1 MKKIILL
8 VFIVLLFGCA
18 GMNGYDERENKSATG
33 LPNFQNR
40 DLVTAAK
47 LNAMINAQDDTWAAV
62 AAIQTFKTTVEGI
75 TGLVF
80 SDSDGT
86 FTDLS
91 DISGSE
97 VLQLNGITDLRNAE
111 DTLTT
116 GSNVPDG
123 LAIYNYLVAYYLPI
137 SVDLTN
143 PTDDT
148 WQGKTAPGVAGET
161 LTGKQRKV
169 LYRKD
174 TGSGP
179 RYYLY
184 SADSTDSDNDT
195 YGPVALLISP
205 LTGTISAGDAIVV
218 TSGAGILAD
227 DSLTIVQ
234 ANVGAPIFAS
244 ETAGEM
250 TFTMPSNSGDHIV
263 QLGTVANME
272 SNDRDVLEISF
283 TYPDWTID

>member
-1 MKKIILL
+1 MTKFL
-8 VFIVLLFGCA
+8 VLLAWLTFVVSPFVLA
-18 GMNGYDERENKSATG
+18 GDTG
-33 LPNFQNR
+33 LGTSPFFSGVGGGMDADAANAMN
-40 DLVTAAK
+40 DNINDNAAK
-47 LNAMINAQDDTWAAV
+47 IAEIH
-62 AAIQTFKTTVEGI
+62 AIVG
-75 TGLVF
+75 VVW

-86 FTDLS
+86 YTDMS
-91 DISGSE
+91 DISETEFG
-97 VLQLNGITDLRNAE
+97 LLDGLTDLRNAE
-111 DTLTT
+111 DTFTT

-195 YGPVALLISP
+195 YGPVAYLISP

-250 TFTMPSNSGDHIV
+250 TFTKPSDSGDHII

-272 SNDRDVLEISF
+272 SNDRDVIEASF
-283 TYPDWTID
+283 TYPDWTITP